1 MMFSRL
7 LENVESESPPGEDV
21 SERPGEL
28 AKEPEDV
35 EDEEDDLEAMMRE
48 YREKEKLTVPEM
60 APAPEKV
67 EESEKQSSL
76 SFLMDSYGG
85 GKKR

>member
-1 MMFSRL
+1 MFSRL

-21 SERPGEL
+21 SERPSEL

>member
-7 LENVESESPPGEDV
+7 LENVESESPPGEDG
-21 SERPGEL
+21 SERLGE
-28 AKEPEDV
+28 KTEEPENV

-48 YREKEKLTVPEM
+48 YREKEKLAVPEM

>member
-60 APAPEKV
+60 SPAPEKV